1 MNDIPLGALF
11 TVLAILIVFSGF
23 FSGSETALMTLN
35 RYRLRHLANS
45 GNRGARYASRLLK
58 QPDRLL
64 GLILLGNNFINIS
77 AASLATIIA
86 LRLYGEVGIAAA
98 TGLLTFT
105 ILIFAEVAPK
115 TLAARHPEPLA
126 FFAAY
131 VFTPLL
137 HRYCPLVWAVWVVN
151 FLSNGLLTLL
161 HLTPEGPSSDNL
173 SADELRTVVNEAG
186 GLIPEEHQK
195 MLLNILDLEKITVND
210 IMVPRNEIA
219 GVDLDDSWK
228 DISLQITGSTHGRLP
243 VFHESIDNVE
253 GFIYLRKFID
263 LRRRKEVTL
272 KHLKS
277 QIHEAYFIPE
287 NTPLTVQL
295 LNFQKDA
302 KRIGLVVDEYGD
314 ILGLVTVE
322 DILEEIVGEFTS
334 SPTAEQDITV
344 EQDGSLIADGGTAVR
359 HLNRRLDW
367 KIPLDGPK
375 TLNGL
380 ILEYLENIPE
390 LGTTILIDSH
400 PVEILAVRDKVVQS
414 ARIYPAI
421 EENVGTIE
429 SRQAASKKTVGG

>member
-1 MNDIPLGALF
+1 MNTTPLGALF
-11 TVLAILIVFSGF
+11 TVLAILIVLSGF

-45 GNRGARYASRLLK
+45 GHRGARLASHLLT

-77 AASLATIIA
+77 ASALATVIA
-86 LRLYGEVGIAAA
+86 LRLYGEAGIALA
-98 TGLLTFT
+98 TGLLTLV

-126 FFAAY
+126 FFASY
-131 VFTPLL
+131 LYTPLL
-137 HRYCPLVWAVWVVN
+137 HPYCPLVWVVWVVN
-151 FLSNGLLTLL
+151 FLSNGLLRLL
-161 HLTPEGPSSDNL
+161 HLSPEQ
-173 SADELRTVVNEAG
+173 ADDDKLNAEELRTVVNEAG
-186 GLIPEEHQK
+186 GLIPEEHQT

-210 IMVPRNEIA
+210 IMVPRHEIS
-219 GVDLDDSWK
+219 GIDLEDSWK
-228 DISLQITGSTHGRLP
+228 EISQQITGSGHSRLP
-243 VFHESIDNVE
+243 VYSESIDNVE

-272 KHLKS
+272 GHLKS

-322 DILEEIVGEFTS
+322 DILEEIVGEFTTG
-334 SPTAEQDITV
+334 PGAGETITV
-344 EQDGSLIADGGTAVR
+344 ETDGSLTVDGSTAVR
-359 HLNRRLDW
+359 YLNRRLGW
-367 KIPLDGPK
+367 KIPMDGPK

-380 ILEYLENIPE
+380 ILEYLEDIPTP
-390 LGTTILIDSH
+390 GTTFLIDKR
-400 PVEILAVRDKVVQS
+400 PVEIIETRDNVVKS
-414 ARIYPAI
+414 ARIFPII
-421 EENVGTIE
+421 EESANAQT
-429 SRQAASKKTVGG
+429 GGD

>member
-11 TVLAILIVFSGF
+11 TALAIFIVLSGF

-35 RYRLRHLANS
+35 RYRLRHLANN
-45 GNRGARYASRLLK
+45 GHRGARLASRLLE

-86 LRLYGEVGIAAA
+86 LRLYGEAGIAAA

-105 ILIFAEVAPK
+105 ILIFSEVAPK

-131 VFTPLL
+131 IFTPLL
-137 HRYCPLVWAVWVVN
+137 HRYCPLVWAVWGVN
-151 FLSNGLLTLL
+151 FLSNGMLKVL
-161 HLTPEGPSSDNL
+161 HLAPEKSDRDNL
-173 SADELRTVVNEAG
+173 SADELRTVVIEAG
-186 GLIPEEHQK
+186 RLIPQEHQM

-219 GVDLDDSWK
+219 GIDLDDSWK
-228 DISLQITGSTHGRLP
+228 KIALQITGSTHGRLP

-272 KHLKS
+272 NHLKS
-277 QIHEAYFIPE
+277 QIREAYFIPE

-334 SPTAEQDITV
+334 SPTTEQDITV
-344 EQDGSLIADGGTAVR
+344 DEDGSLVADGGTAVR
-359 HLNRRLDW
+359 HLNRRLGW
-367 KIPLDGPK
+367 QIPLDGPK

-390 LGTTILIDSH
+390 PGTTFLIVKH
-400 PVEILAVRDKVVQS
+400 PVEIIEIRDNVVKS
-414 ARIYPAI
+414 ARIFPAI
-421 EENVGTIE
+421 EESTGPAE
-429 SRQAASKKTVGG
+429 SVQAGSK